1 MPSTSTRNSNASSRR
16 IVDPSERRRHLRYSF
31 TATVEAFEPESQ
43 TRIHGRTAD
52 LSAGGCYVDIMSPL
66 PAQTR
71 LKVRITREAR
81 SFECHATVVYSV
93 TGMGMGL
100 RFDTID
106 AQQLPVLKTW
116 LAELSGELMSEPRVE
131 NRPGS
136 GRSTAVTERLN
147 QLVGELMRKGVLAQD
162 TATGILGLP
171 TT

>member
-1 MPSTSTRNSNASSRR
+1 
-16 IVDPSERRRHLRYSF
+16 
-31 TATVEAFEPESQ
+31 
-43 TRIHGRTAD
+43 
-52 LSAGGCYVDIMSPL
+52 
-66 PAQTR
+66 
-71 LKVRITREAR
+71 
-81 SFECHATVVYSV
+81 
-93 TGMGMGL
+93 MGMGL